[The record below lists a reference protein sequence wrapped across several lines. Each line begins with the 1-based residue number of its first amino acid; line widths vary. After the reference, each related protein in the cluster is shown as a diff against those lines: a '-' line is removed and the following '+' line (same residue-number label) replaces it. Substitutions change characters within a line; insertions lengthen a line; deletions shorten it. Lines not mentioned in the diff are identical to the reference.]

1 MEGIY
6 LIYNEVTDKY
16 YIGQGKDIYERW
28 RHHLYCMERGIHHN
42 HEVQEDYIRYGKNSF
57 KFCVLENCTNRDE
70 RESFWIEEY
79 SKYHK
84 MYNKTSGGFS
94 GYEVDANSV
103 DLMRKSLVEN
113 GSVRG
118 SRNGSAKLTEQDVY
132 DIKLRFISGE
142 SYKNI
147 QKDYPQV
154 KKSVLYAI
162 KVGRSWTHI
171 LSEYNEF
178 LRNYEQ
184 NLQKEKYTQAL
195 RLYSEG
201 RSINSI
207 AKQLH
212 ISRNTIKQLIRQDNT
227 EVND

>member
-16 YIGQGKDIYERW
+16 YIGQGKDVYERW
-28 RHHLYCMERGIHHN
+28 RHHLYCMKHGIHHN
-42 HEVQEDYIRYGKNSF
+42 HEIQEDYNKYGKDSF
-57 KFCVLENCTNRDE
+57 KFCVLENCTNRNE

-79 SKYHK
+79 SKCRK
-84 MYNKTSGGFS
+84 MYNKTSGGVS
-94 GYEVDANSV
+94 GYEVNPDSI

-118 SRNGSAKLTEQDVY
+118 SRNGSAKLTERDVY
-132 DIKLRFISGE
+132 DIKLRFINGE

-154 KKSVLYAI
+154 KKSILYAI
-162 KVGRSWTHI
+162 KVGHIWTHI
-171 LSEYNEF
+171 LSEYNDF

-184 NLQKEKYTQAL
+184 NLQREKYTQAL

-201 RSINSI
+201 RSLNSI
-207 AKQLH
+207 AKLLH